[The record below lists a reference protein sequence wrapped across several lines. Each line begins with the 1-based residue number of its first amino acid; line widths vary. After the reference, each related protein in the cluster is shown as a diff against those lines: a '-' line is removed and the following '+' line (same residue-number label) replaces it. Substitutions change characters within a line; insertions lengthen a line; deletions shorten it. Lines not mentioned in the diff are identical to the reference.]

1 MPTFLVI
8 GAARSGT
15 TALFAYLAQHPE
27 VFMSPVKE
35 PNFFAFEG
43 EPLDF
48 RGPGAD
54 FVNNSVAQL
63 ADYEALFAGATG
75 EKARGEASPLYL
87 YAEQAPA
94 RIFERVPETKL
105 IAILR
110 NPIEQAFSHYLYAK
124 RNVIEPLDDFT
135 SALEAEPERLKAH
148 WQPMFQYSQFPKY
161 HEQLSRYY
169 ALFPADQIKVFLY
182 EDFLES
188 PLKVIAEIFALIGV
202 DDSFV
207 PDLSYKPNA
216 GGVPKNRLI
225 QDLMMKPYGPTKI
238 LGSLLPQ
245 KLRERIKHAV
255 SDRNLERP
263 EFPDAA
269 RARLL
274 GELGDDILR
283 LQEMLGRD
291 LSAWLE

>member
-15 TALFAYLAQHPE
+15 TALFAYLAQHPD

-43 EPLDF
+43 VPLDF
-48 RGPGAD
+48 QGPGAD
-54 FVNNSVAQL
+54 FVNNSVACL
-63 ADYEALFAGATG
+63 ADYEALFAGATS

-94 RIFERVPETKL
+94 RIYEHVPEAKL
-105 IAILR
+105 IAVLR

-135 SALEAEPERLKAH
+135 SALAAEPERLEAH
-148 WQPMFQYSQFPKY
+148 WQPMFQYSRFPRY

-169 ALFPADQIKVFLY
+169 ALFPADQIKVYLY
-182 EDFLES
+182 EDFNES
-188 PLKVIAEIFALIGV
+188 PLRVIEEIFAFIGV
-202 DDSFV
+202 DEKLV
-207 PDLSYKPNA
+207 PDLGYKPNA
-216 GGVPKNRLI
+216 GGVPKNRLL
-225 QDLMMKPYGPTKI
+225 QDLMMKPYGPTKL

-245 KLRERIKHAV
+245 KLRQRIKDAV

-263 EFPDAA
+263 EFPHAA

-274 GELGDDILR
+274 ADLGDDIMR
-283 LQEMLGRD
+283 LQELLDRD